1 MSKRVDKL
9 AARLRTGSENT
20 MRLLES
26 LSDAQWQAVLYEEPY
41 PWTVRDML
49 AHLLSTEE
57 GLARLARDVAS
68 GGPGAPEDFDD
79 YDHFNAEEQE
89 RLAGT
94 PVRKLLADLAA
105 ARAATVEWVATLDDA
120 TLGREGRHPTLGQVP
135 LDTLINIIHG
145 HQLIH
150 VRDLK
155 ALLRSIPTQE

>member
-1 MSKRVDKL
+1 MSKRVEKL
-9 AARLRTGSENT
+9 AARLRTGGEST
-20 MRLLES
+20 MRLLKG
-26 LSDAQWQAVLYEEPY
+26 LSETQWQTVLYEEPY

-57 GLARLARDVAS
+57 GLARLAQDVAA
-68 GGPGAPEDFDD
+68 GGSGAPEDFGD

-94 PVRKLLADLAA
+94 PVSKLLADLAA
-105 ARAATVEWVATLDDA
+105 ARAATVEWVTVLEDATLD
-120 TLGREGRHPTLGQVP
+120 REGRHPALGQVP

-155 ALLRSIPTQE
+155 ALLRSTRPEE

>member
-1 MSKRVDKL
+1 
-9 AARLRTGSENT
+9 
-20 MRLLES
+20 
-26 LSDAQWQAVLYEEPY
+26 
-41 PWTVRDML
+41 ML

-57 GLARLARDVAS
+57 GLARLARDVAA
-68 GGPGAPEDFDD
+68 GGPGAPKDFGD

-94 PVRKLLADLAA
+94 PVNKLLADLAA
-105 ARAATVEWVATLDDA
+105 ARATTVEWVAVLDDA
-120 TLGREGRHPTLGQVP
+120 TLDREGRHPALGQVP

-155 ALLRSIPTQE
+155 ALLRSARLEE